1 MIYYTKIL
9 KDEKVDSYV
18 RRRAAEALS
27 EFGQAAARYIPDIA
41 NILKDEKVASDVRLS
56 AAVALT
62 NIRKLE
68 LKEVVIILNNSYQPG
83 NSEYLNWRF
92 LTYFLG
98 GGTEEVKTLLKW
110 LGSPQV
116 TPDKLSHDEGVKT
129 LNVFLQTWNNSQ
141 GLERLRNDLAKQIS
155 EVAANKNVFWKWQD
169 IGLLQSHY
177 SNLKKVNPTDANAVQ
192 SVINHL
198 KY

>member
-1 MIYYTKIL
+1 MN
-9 KDEKVDSYV
+9 SYV
-18 RRRAAEALS
+18 RGNVAVALS
-27 EFGQAAARYIPDIA
+27 KFGQAATQYIPDIL
-41 NILKDEKVASDVRLS
+41 NILKDEKVNSRFRIIAPE
-56 AAVALT
+56 ALA

-68 LKEVVIILNNSYQPG
+68 LKEVVVILNNIYEPG
-83 NSEYLNWRF
+83 NSEYLYWRF

-110 LGSPQV
+110 LGSPQA

-129 LNVFLQTWNNSQ
+129 LNLFLQTWNNSQ

-155 EVAANKNVFWKWQD
+155 EVAANKNVSWKWQD

-192 SVINHL
+192 SVIINL
-198 KY
+198 E